1 MHVSLEKRGIHACKS
16 DRGRK
21 NINIITEKKL
31 QHSTCQYTQTT
42 MNDLNMLLLLIL
54 QTFFS
59 ALIFS
64 SFIRFALSLSL
75 LLLLLIFIIHRCPLD
90 VCPFLVWRKD
100 KKKIANVQ
108 FCYPHYSEECSIRG
122 SYAFSYSLCN
132 CMSLLSLK
140 IYIPHMTLFP
150 VTHTLSISLNHE
162 WDTYYYYY
170 FGHII
175 LKHVCKP

>member
-1 MHVSLEKRGIHACKS
+1 MRWWQREKEHQHHHRKKVATQHMSIHG
-16 DRGRK
+16 DDNERP
-21 NINIITEKKL
+21 
-31 QHSTCQYTQTT
+31 QHAAAF
-42 MNDLNMLLLLIL
+42 DLANL
-54 QTFFS
+54 FS

-75 LLLLLIFIIHRCPLD
+75 LLLLLIFIVHRCPLD

-140 IYIPHMTLFP
+140 IYIPHMTLFLI
-150 VTHTLSISLNHE
+150 THTLSISLNHE

-170 FGHII
+170 LGYII